1 MWRWPVVQWK
11 KDLSNAAKQKVFS
24 LHAKLI
30 ALAATNWSD
39 PELNPALS
47 DAIEKAKKDNV
58 PNDNIERA
66 IKKWAWLDKS
76 SEQVSQ
82 IIYEWYAPGW
92 VAVIIQTLTDNKN
105 RTASNIRHIFSKFWW
120 NMWESGSVAWIFERK
135 WVIYLDKNKI
145 DFEKLE
151 EFVFET
157 EAENIIVNNDE
168 IQIICHLDNLKNLWN
183 QLMEKW
189 FKYTD
194 SKLEYIASNEIEIS
208 EFDKALKIIKMIEAL
223 EEDEDIE
230 DYSINAI
237 INDDLKKEVI
247 DFIEKNTFKT

>member
-168 IQIICHLDNLKNLWN
+168 IQIICLLDDLKNLWN
-183 QLMEKW
+183 QLLDKGFE
-189 FKYTD
+189 YTD
-194 SKLEYIASNEIEIS
+194 SKLEYIASNEIEIN

-237 INDDLKKEVI
+237 INDDLKKEVSE
-247 DFIEKNTFKT
+247 FIEKNTFKT